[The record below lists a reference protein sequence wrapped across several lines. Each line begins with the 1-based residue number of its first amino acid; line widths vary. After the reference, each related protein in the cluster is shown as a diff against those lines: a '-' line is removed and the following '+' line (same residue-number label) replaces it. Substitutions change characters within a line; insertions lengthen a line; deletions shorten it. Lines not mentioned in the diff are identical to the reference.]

1 MDTLPIARYRFFQ
14 QLDPM
19 SVLQKINTEYANGHL
34 QVFSPLRSWSFYTE
48 NSKIIYACYSDNM
61 LDLLSQNIRY
71 LINNDRNIYQEICHH
86 LQRILSR
93 KDEDDASFRDKGYL
107 AICWLVHKKYINP
120 QQAGELIENLALDL
134 MRSFLSLEQGSYDFT
149 PKSFL
154 EELPKFN
161 YIDWHSLVQSCQKST
176 ETINKQTLQRQYRS
190 SSLLSNDRLETA
202 QEQNQ
207 DISSARHKRSQ
218 NIDRTQETAMKSSQ
232 NMEPDENMS
241 SRSSSE
247 QPNKSYSVI
256 DLVDNYNSILP
267 DNVSGV
273 DLNVQSINQ
282 QINDQNHS
290 THLIDYSQ
298 IKSSLQINDFN
309 YQNNDNAQSSIHSTK
324 YTIVCIDDSP
334 AVLNAI
340 KNYLDDQIFSVVG
353 IKDPLKA
360 LMQIIRLKPDLILLD
375 IGMPNLDG
383 YELCSLLRKH
393 SYFKSTPVIMV
404 TGRTGF
410 VDRAKAKLVRAS
422 GYLTKPF
429 TQGDLLKVVFQH
441 LDIL

>member
-14 QLDPM
+14 QLDPI

-71 LINNDRNIYQEICHH
+71 LIDNDRNIYQEICHH

-93 KDEDDASFRDKGYL
+93 KDEDDASFRNKGYL

-120 QQAGELIENLALDL
+120 QQAGALIENLALDL

-161 YIDWHSLVQSCQKST
+161 YIDWHSLVEGCQKST
-176 ETINKQTLQRQYRS
+176 ETINKQLLQRQYRY

-202 QEQNQ
+202 QEQNR
-207 DISSARHKRSQ
+207 DLSLARQKTSQ
-218 NIDRTQETAMKSSQ
+218 NIHHTQKTAMKSSQ
-232 NMEPDENMS
+232 NMEPDDNMS

-267 DNVSGV
+267 DKVSGV
-273 DLNVQSINQ
+273 DINVQSLNQ
-282 QINDQNHS
+282 QINDQNNS

-309 YQNNDNAQSSIHSTK
+309 YQSHDNQSSIHSTK

-360 LMQIIRLKPDLILLD
+360 LMQIIRLKPDLVLLD

>member
-19 SVLQKINTEYANGHL
+19 SVLQRINTEYANGHL

-71 LINNDRNIYQEICHH
+71 LIDNDRNIYQEICHH

-107 AICWLVHKKYINP
+107 AICWLVHKKYLNP
-120 QQAGELIENLALDL
+120 LQAGALIENLALDL

-161 YIDWHSLVQSCQKST
+161 YIDWTSIVEHCQKST
-176 ETINKQTLQRQYRS
+176 EITKKQSPRNQYPS
-190 SSLLSNDRLETA
+190 PSLLSTGRPGTT
-202 QEQNQ
+202 QEQNRY
-207 DISSARHKRSQ
+207 ISPTKQ
-218 NIDRTQETAMKSSQ
+218 KTTQSINNTQKTAMKSSQ
-232 NMEPDENMS
+232 NMEPDDNMS

-247 QPNKSYSVI
+247 QPDKSYSVI

-273 DLNVQSINQ
+273 DLNVQSLNQ
-282 QINDQNHS
+282 QINDQNNS

-309 YQNNDNAQSSIHSTK
+309 YQSNDNQSSIHSTK

-360 LMQIIRLKPDLILLD
+360 LMQIIRLKPDLVLLD

>member
-48 NSKIIYACYSDNM
+48 NSRIIYACYSDNM

-71 LINNDRNIYQEICHH
+71 LIDNDRNIYQEICHH

-120 QQAGELIENLALDL
+120 QQAGGLIENLALDL

-149 PKSFL
+149 PRSFL

-161 YIDWHSLVQSCQKST
+161 YIDWHWLVERCYKPT
-176 ETINKQTLQRQYRS
+176 ETTIKEQSLQRQYSPSSPSSNARS
-190 SSLLSNDRLETA
+190 ETA
-202 QEQNQ
+202 QQQNREVSPAIQ
-207 DISSARHKRSQ
+207 KTSQ
-218 NIDRTQETAMKSSQ
+218 NIHHTRETAMKSSQ
-232 NMEPDENMS
+232 NMEPDDNVS

-273 DLNVQSINQ
+273 DLNVQSLNQ
-282 QINDQNHS
+282 QINERDNS

-309 YQNNDNAQSSIHSTK
+309 YQSNDNQSSVHSTK

>member
-71 LINNDRNIYQEICHH
+71 LIDNDRNIYQEICHH

-120 QQAGELIENLALDL
+120 PQAGALIENLALDL

-161 YIDWHSLVQSCQKST
+161 YIDWHSLVERCQRPTEVNRKQSQQDRYPT
-176 ETINKQTLQRQYRS
+176 
-190 SSLLSNDRLETA
+190 SSLLSTERPPDTV
-202 QEQNQ
+202 QEQNRY
-207 DISSARHKRSQ
+207 ISSTSQ
-218 NIDRTQETAMKSSQ
+218 KASQSINYTQKTAMKSSK
-232 NMEPDENMS
+232 NIEPDDNMS
-241 SRSSSE
+241 SRSSAE
-247 QPNKSYSVI
+247 QPDKSYSVI

-273 DLNVQSINQ
+273 DLNVQSLNQ
-282 QINDQNHS
+282 QINDQNNS

-309 YQNNDNAQSSIHSTK
+309 YQNNDNQSSIHSTK

-360 LMQIIRLKPDLILLD
+360 LMQIIRLKPDLVLLD

>member
-19 SVLQKINTEYANGHL
+19 SVLQRINTEYANGHL

-71 LINNDRNIYQEICHH
+71 LIDSDRNIYQEICHH

-120 QQAGELIENLALDL
+120 PQAGALIENLALDL

-161 YIDWHSLVQSCQKST
+161 YIDWHSLVERCQKPNGLTKKHSPR
-176 ETINKQTLQRQYRS
+176 NQYDS
-190 SSLLSNDRLETA
+190 SSLLNNAPPSTSRQHNSYLSPTRQKTSQSISN
-202 QEQNQ
+202 
-207 DISSARHKRSQ
+207 
-218 NIDRTQETAMKSSQ
+218 TQKTVMKSSQ
-232 NMEPDENMS
+232 NMESDDNMP

-247 QPNKSYSVI
+247 QPDKSYSVI

-267 DNVSGV
+267 ENVSGV
-273 DLNVQSINQ
+273 DLNVQSLNQ
-282 QINDQNHS
+282 QINDQNNS

-309 YQNNDNAQSSIHSTK
+309 YQNNDNQSSIHSTK

-360 LMQIIRLKPDLILLD
+360 LMQIIRLKPDLVLLD